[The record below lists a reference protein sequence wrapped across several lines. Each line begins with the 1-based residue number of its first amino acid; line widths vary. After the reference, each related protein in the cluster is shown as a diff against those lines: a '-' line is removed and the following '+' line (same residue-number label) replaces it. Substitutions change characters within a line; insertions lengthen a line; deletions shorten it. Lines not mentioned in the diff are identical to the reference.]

1 MEPFEMK
8 FKIYMEAED
17 IGQSRIHTS
26 IAFLKNCLEN
36 SRNSYL
42 HGADY
47 DDASDPEIREE
58 DCASCQDAF
67 DFVMD
72 LAQIL
77 DSAAAAHSFLDL
89 EGEFSWKFR
98 GEDKQ
103 YTFRSEG
110 GSDVCDFIEH
120 PAKRQEENHETGRRT
135 TANTAPD
142 RP

>member
-8 FKIYMEAED
+8 VKIYMEAED

-47 DDASDPEIREE
+47 DDASDPDAFILRFYAEKEIREE

-103 YTFRSEG
+103 YTFRSER

-120 PAKRQEENHETGRRT
+120 PAK
-135 TANTAPD
+135 
-142 RP
+142 

>member
-8 FKIYMEAED
+8 FKIYMEADD
-17 IGQSRIHTS
+17 IGQSRIHTCT
-26 IAFLKNCLEN
+26 AFLKNCLEN

-47 DDASDPEIREE
+47 DDASDSDAFILRFYVEKEIREE
-58 DCASCQDAF
+58 ACTSCQDAF

-77 DSAAAAHSFLDL
+77 DSVAAAHSFLDL
-89 EGEFSWKFR
+89 EGDFSWKFR
-98 GEDKQ
+98 GEDKR

-110 GSDVCDFIEH
+110 GSDVCDFMED
-120 PAKRQEENHETGRRT
+120 PAK
-135 TANTAPD
+135 
-142 RP
+142 

>member
-47 DDASDPEIREE
+47 DDASDPDAFILRFYAEKEIREE
-58 DCASCQDAF
+58 DCASCQDAL

-120 PAKRQEENHETGRRT
+120 PAK
-135 TANTAPD
+135 
-142 RP
+142 